1 MTRFQPLTPPE
12 QRVLDLRAGGATYGD
27 IASGLGLTINEVV
40 ASIGRICMKLGALTE
55 QEAIRAFTGADLE
68 AALHAEHA
76 RRFGAEQK
84 VA

>member
-12 QRVLDLRAGGATYGD
+12 QRVLELRAGGATYGD

-40 ASIGRICMKLGALTE
+40 ASIGRICMKLDVATE
-55 QEAIRAFTGADLE
+55 AEAIRCFTGEDLE
-68 AALHAEHA
+68 ATLHAEHA
-76 RRFGAEQK
+76 RRFRAEQK